1 MDRHKLGRK
10 IGFGHFMASVGHH
23 KLLTAERETHLAKQ
37 VAAGAAA
44 ETLLQD
50 SESGGDG
57 AGKLRRIV
65 GIGLAAREELIRH
78 NIRLAI
84 NLAKAAKPERTR
96 SLQLED
102 LISEGIY
109 GLIHATGKFD
119 PTRGYRFST
128 YATWWIKQSIGR
140 ALQNQDHTIRVPVHV
155 HEKLHDLKKARHRID
170 LVGLPHDRESLC
182 QATGMSEEELER
194 VLAAERLL
202 APASLDKALGD
213 DGDTSLGDLVEG
225 DEPDPVDAVAEV
237 LLAED
242 LLAAVADLPDRE
254 RIILEMRFGLLDGE
268 SHTLDDVGNV
278 LDLTRERV
286 RQLQVRA
293 LKQLQGSARSRA
305 TVEL

>member
-1 MDRHKLGRK
+1 MDRHKLERK

-23 KLLTAERETHLAKQ
+23 ELLAAEREAHLAKQ
-37 VAAGAAA
+37 VGAGAAA
-44 ETLLQD
+44 EMMLKD
-50 SESGGDG
+50 SKLGRARTRE
-57 AGKLRRIV
+57 LRRIV
-65 GIGLAAREELIRH
+65 RIGLAAREELIRH

-96 SLQLED
+96 SLELED

-109 GLIHATGKFD
+109 GLIYATGRFD
-119 PTRGYRFST
+119 PARGYRFTT
-128 YATWWIKQSIGR
+128 YATWWIKQSIRR
-140 ALQNQDHTIRVPVHV
+140 ALLNQDHTIRIPVHV
-155 HEKLHDLKKARHRID
+155 HEKLHDLKKARYRID
-170 LVGLPHDRESLC
+170 LVGLPHDKESLC

-202 APASLDKALGD
+202 APASLDKKLGD
-213 DGDTSLGDLVEG
+213 DGDTSLGDFVEG
-225 DEPDPVDAVAEV
+225 DGPDPVDAVV
-237 LLAED
+237 GMILAED

-268 SHTLDDVGNV
+268 SHTLDDVGNM

-293 LKQLQGSARSRA
+293 LERLQRSAPSRA